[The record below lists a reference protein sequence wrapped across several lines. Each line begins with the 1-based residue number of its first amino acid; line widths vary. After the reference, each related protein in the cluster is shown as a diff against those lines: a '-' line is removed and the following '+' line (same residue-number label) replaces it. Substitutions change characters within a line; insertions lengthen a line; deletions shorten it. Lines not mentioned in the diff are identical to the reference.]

1 MVALQGIIN
10 RPIERSAHHHKIP
23 GNASIDFAGFH
34 FTANPEADHTSDDT
48 EEAAMRQATQ
58 NAMNFDPATLIM
70 PLVQQAGSKNWYANA
85 QTLSSPVRKSPF
97 KRSVEVDRDASFAS
111 HRIHPGAD
119 MTSGQSSISQEQRGF
134 AKEVHRDVQDTQG
147 SAMHA
152 AEHAQNG
159 VAIALLKETS
169 QGEGRTVPEA
179 IEKRHKGATDFVKAG
194 MSQQG
199 RNMASS
205 RVVTVSHDLDASPKA
220 RHFAAIQDHKLGKR
234 LHTAEHVESSHAP
247 SA

>member
-1 MVALQGIIN
+1 MQGIIN

-70 PLVQQAGSKNWYANA
+70 PFVQQADPKNWYANA
-85 QTLSSPVRKSPF
+85 QTLSSPVHKSPF
-97 KRSVEVDRDASFAS
+97 KRSVKVDKDASFGS
-111 HRIHPGAD
+111 HRIYPGAD
-119 MTSGQSSISQEQRGF
+119 MTTDQASISQEQSGF
-134 AKEVHRDVQDTQG
+134 SREVHRDVRDTQG
-147 SAMHA
+147 SATHA
-152 AEHAQNG
+152 AEHVQNG
-159 VAIALLKETS
+159 MANALLKDTQS
-169 QGEGRTVPEA
+169 QGKGRTEPEA
-179 IEKRHKGATDFVKAG
+179 IEKWHDGVTDFLKAG

-199 RNMASS
+199 PNMASS

-220 RHFAAIQDHKLGKR
+220 RHLAAIQDHKLGKR
-234 LHTAEHVESSHAP
+234 LHTAEHMESNHAP